1 MKELKY
7 IIANTMSEY
16 IQYARENYKPGE
28 TRYIGHETE
37 LYGVR
42 GEVISVNYGYLKFDT
57 TAHETLAAYE
67 MAGLISVTHDS
78 I

>member
-1 MKELKY
+1 MKY
-7 IIANTMSEY
+7 VIANTMSEY
-16 IQYARENYKPGE
+16 IRYARENYKPGE
-28 TRYIGHETE
+28 TRYIGQGLD

-42 GEVISVNYGYLKFDT
+42 GEVISVNYGYLKLDT